1 MNQLLSKLSSQ
12 RLFLDRHIGVTAA
25 ETAKMTEFL
34 SVKSPQELANK
45 AVPRGIRM
53 QKPLKLPAA
62 ATEQQALSD
71 LKAIAKKNK
80 IWRSYIGT
88 GYAGTVV
95 PPVIQRNI
103 LENPGWYTQYT
114 PYQAEISQGRLEA
127 LLNFQT
133 MITELTGLQVANA
146 SLLDEATAAAEA
158 MMMSY
163 AARSS
168 QDASKYFVANSCHP
182 QVIELVKTR
191 AEPVGVKVVI
201 GETADFHPTNEFFGA
216 LFQYPR
222 SDGGFVDYKS
232 LIAKSKEH
240 SLVITLSCDILGL
253 VVLESPAA
261 LGADIAV
268 GSSQRFGVPMGF
280 GGPHA
285 AFIATTDEHKRRM
298 PGRIVGVSKDKE
310 GRNAYRL
317 ALQTREQ
324 HIRREKATSNI
335 CTAQALLAIMASM
348 YACYHGPEG
357 LRQIAERVNSAACL
371 FAAGVKKRGLKLVAE
386 EFFDTV
392 SVRVSQEQRSLILK
406 NAESFE
412 INLRID
418 IDGAIAV
425 TFDETVTESDLC
437 DLLKV
442 FGVGESLE
450 AISVNA
456 KTSIPDALKRTT
468 KPLFHSVFS
477 RFKSETDLMRYI
489 KGLETKDLS
498 LTSSMIPLGSC
509 TMKLNAAVELFP
521 VTWPEFGSLH
531 PFVPSAQAAGYK
543 EMFEM
548 LEAWLCEITGFHSVS
563 LQPNSGS
570 QGEYAGLLA
579 IRAYLKAKGEGHRR
593 TCLIPQSAHGTNPAS
608 AALAGMKIVII
619 DCDDDGNIDIADLQ
633 QKAEAHAKD
642 LACLMVTYPSTHG
655 VYEEGIRE
663 VCDIIHRHGGQV
675 FMDGANMNAQVGL
688 CRPGDFG
695 ADVCHLNLH
704 KTFCIPH
711 GGGGPGMGP
720 IGVAKHLSPF
730 LPGHP
735 VVKTGGSN
743 SAVSASPWG
752 SASILPI
759 SWMYIRMMGG
769 DGLQL
774 ATEVAI
780 MNANYI
786 AKRLDPYFSVLYKG
800 QTGLVAHECIVD
812 IRGFKAA
819 TGVEVEDIAKRLM
832 DYGFHAPTVSFPVAG
847 TLMIEPTESESKA
860 ELDRFCDAM
869 ISIRNE
875 IDKIA
880 SGTWDKINNPIKQAP
895 HTSSSIITESW
906 DRPYSRQEAAFPA
919 PWTKD
924 RKFWPAVARIDNAFG
939 DRNLVCT
946 CPDVSSYQ

>member
-1 MNQLLSKLSSQ
+1 
-12 RLFLDRHIGVTAA
+12 
-25 ETAKMTEFL
+25 
-34 SVKSPQELANK
+34 
-45 AVPRGIRM
+45 
-53 QKPLKLPAA
+53 
-62 ATEQQALSD
+62 
-71 LKAIAKKNK
+71 
-80 IWRSYIGT
+80 
-88 GYAGTVV
+88 
-95 PPVIQRNI
+95 
-103 LENPGWYTQYT
+103 
-114 PYQAEISQGRLEA
+114 
-127 LLNFQT
+127 

-182 QVIELVKTR
+182 QVMELVKTR

-222 SDGGFVDYKS
+222 TDGGFVDYKS

-240 SLVITLSCDILGL
+240 SLVTTLTCDILGL

-268 GSSQRFGVPMGF
+268 VSSQRFGVPMGF

-357 LRQIAERVNSAACL
+357 LRQIAERVNAAACL

-392 SVRVSQEQRSLILK
+392 SVLVSQEQRSLILK

-412 INLRID
+412 INLRMD

-425 TFDETVTESDLC
+425 TFDETITESDLC

-450 AISVNA
+450 AIAVNA
-456 KTSIPDALKRTT
+456 KTSIPDALKRTS

-531 PFVPSAQAAGYK
+531 PFVPSAQAVGYK

-548 LEAWLCEITGFHSVS
+548 LEVFEIPCEH
-563 LQPNSGS
+563 
-570 QGEYAGLLA
+570 
-579 IRAYLKAKGEGHRR
+579 
-593 TCLIPQSAHGTNPAS
+593 
-608 AALAGMKIVII
+608 
-619 DCDDDGNIDIADLQ
+619 
-633 QKAEAHAKD
+633 
-642 LACLMVTYPSTHG
+642 
-655 VYEEGIRE
+655 
-663 VCDIIHRHGGQV
+663 
-675 FMDGANMNAQVGL
+675 
-688 CRPGDFG
+688 
-695 ADVCHLNLH
+695 
-704 KTFCIPH
+704 
-711 GGGGPGMGP
+711 
-720 IGVAKHLSPF
+720 
-730 LPGHP
+730 
-735 VVKTGGSN
+735 
-743 SAVSASPWG
+743 
-752 SASILPI
+752 
-759 SWMYIRMMGG
+759 
-769 DGLQL
+769 
-774 ATEVAI
+774 
-780 MNANYI
+780 
-786 AKRLDPYFSVLYKG
+786 
-800 QTGLVAHECIVD
+800 
-812 IRGFKAA
+812 
-819 TGVEVEDIAKRLM
+819 
-832 DYGFHAPTVSFPVAG
+832 
-847 TLMIEPTESESKA
+847 
-860 ELDRFCDAM
+860 
-869 ISIRNE
+869 
-875 IDKIA
+875 
-880 SGTWDKINNPIKQAP
+880 
-895 HTSSSIITESW
+895 
-906 DRPYSRQEAAFPA
+906 
-919 PWTKD
+919 
-924 RKFWPAVARIDNAFG
+924 
-939 DRNLVCT
+939 
-946 CPDVSSYQ
+946 